1 LREGKRTVLVAMAQ
15 ESMSSTDIK
24 EFESLFG
31 KQDLDSN
38 GVEKLRSIITDSGA
52 PVHVE
57 NLITE
62 LTNTAIHAL
71 DTPSIADTARTVL
84 SDLAIIATKRNL

>member
-1 LREGKRTVLVAMAQ
+1 MAQ
-15 ESMSSTDIK
+15 ESMSSADIK

-52 PVHVE
+52 PIHVE

-62 LTNTAIHAL
+62 LTNTAIQAL